1 MSVLATS
8 STIERSYTDADI
20 PAQFQMKFTK
30 GNAVVTFEK
39 LGFLQKAH
47 AHTLIQGGGLPFEK
61 LVDKIKAHVESH
73 ISASER

>member
-1 MSVLATS
+1 MSVSATFP
-8 STIERSYTDADI
+8 TVERSYADADI

-47 AHTLIQGGGLPFEK
+47 AHTLIHGGGLPFEE
-61 LVDKIKAHVESH
+61 LVEKVQAHVESH
-73 ISASER
+73 IPASER